1 MKRKRGTLDLRGV
14 LGTIAILS
22 VLFAIGAA
30 GAILFTRLRERP
42 ELLAQSPIAAAQP
55 ASPTPASKESPSPAK
70 ARSANPIS
78 AAGAADMMSGGG
90 LQTQPAPKQ
99 VPAANPSVPPTHA
112 QQNELKIP
120 SQPPPASN
128 ALTLPTESML
138 DSSRS
143 SKVTAYLKSHRL
155 PFVTAQ
161 VYRDASGAPAFL
173 MLSGKVA
180 TDFGKQDA
188 ETRTLGFLGTP
199 NLALD
204 NQIQVDPGVQTATNP
219 APRQAGTLK
228 LPSVFKGCW
237 ELAIDQQDG
246 PVRLFARCARR
257 MRLYPGLRTI
267 LLSAHCE
274 RRFRADFFLV
284 APEAR
289 PVRQSGRPMVAGRG
303 ALDRRRGFDADAV
316 SAASFRRRQR
326 AAIFLDPRI
335 DRRNPPALVHRRRR
349 HDALRRP
356 GVRTPGRPA
365 LVRSPAQRRIPAGR
379 ELSNGVVPILV
390 RHPERRLPQ

>member
-30 GAILFTRLRERP
+30 GAILFNRMRKQP
-42 ELLAQSPIAAAQP
+42 ELLAQSPMAAAQP
-55 ASPTPASKESPSPAK
+55 ASPTPASKESPSPSK

-246 PVRLFARCARR
+246 PVRLLPGAPEGCVYTQDSGRFCYQRTASGDFEPTFSSLRLKPGLYGNQADQWSRVEVLSTDGVDSMR
-257 MRLYPGLRTI
+257 MRF
-267 LLSAHCE
+267 LLHHSDVGNALPFFSTRESIDESHQLSCTVAGATMRCE
-274 RRFRADFFLV
+274 DQEYGRLG
-284 APEAR
+284 
-289 PVRQSGRPMVAGRG
+289 GRPWCVA
-303 ALDRRRGFDADAV
+303 LHNDE
-316 SAASFRRRQR
+316 FRRV
-326 AAIFLDPRI
+326 A
-335 DRRNPPALVHRRRR
+335 N
-349 HDALRRP
+349 
-356 GVRTPGRPA
+356 
-365 LVRSPAQRRIPAGR
+365 
-379 ELSNGVVPILV
+379 
-390 RHPERRLPQ
+390 